1 MTTTGGSVFV
11 VDDDH
16 AVRQGVG
23 RLLASA
29 GFQVKTYDSAGAFL
43 ADDSAPSPSCLIV
56 DQHMPG
62 RSGLDLQQELQPA
75 GTVLPVI
82 FLTGHSDV
90 GLSVKAM
97 KAGAF
102 DFLTK
107 PVDEEPLI
115 DTVRRALELS
125 AQSMAARAERDG
137 FLERLARLTPR
148 ERHVCE
154 LIVRGL
160 LNKQAAGELGIAERT
175 VKVHRANMLKKL
187 EVGSLAELARLVE
200 RTHAFDTD

>member
-1 MTTTGGSVFV
+1 MTTTGGNVFV
-11 VDDDH
+11 VDDDN

-29 GFQVKTYDSAGAFL
+29 GFEVKTYDSAGAFL
-43 ADDSAPSPSCLIV
+43 ADRAAPSPSCLIV

-62 RSGLDLQQELQPA
+62 RSGLELQQELQPA
-75 GTVLPVI
+75 GAVLPII
-82 FLTGHSDV
+82 FLTGQGDV
-90 GLSVKAM
+90 SLSVKAM

-115 DTVRRALELS
+115 DAVRRALELS

-137 FLERLARLTPR
+137 FLERLTQLTPR
-148 ERHVCE
+148 ERDVCE
-154 LIVRGL
+154 LVVKGM
-160 LNKQAAGELGIAERT
+160 LNKQTAGELGIAERT

-187 EVGSLAELARLVE
+187 KVGSLAELSRLVE
-200 RTHAFDTD
+200 RTRAFATD

>member
-1 MTTTGGSVFV
+1 MTTTHGNVFV

-16 AVRQGVG
+16 AVRHGVG

-29 GFQVKTYDSAGAFL
+29 GFQVKTYESAGEFL
-43 ADDSAPSPSCLIV
+43 ADRCRPSPSCLIV

-62 RSGLDLQQELQPA
+62 RSGLELQRQ
-75 GTVLPVI
+75 LPPSATLPII
-82 FLTGHSDV
+82 FLTGHADV
-90 GLSVKAM
+90 SLSVTAM
-97 KAGAF
+97 KGGAF

-115 DTVRRALELS
+115 EAVHRALESS
-125 AQSMAARAERDG
+125 ARSMAARAERDA
-137 FLERLARLTPR
+137 FLERLTRLTPR
-148 ERHVCE
+148 ERDVCE
-154 LIVRGL
+154 LVVRGR
-160 LNKQAAGELGIAERT
+160 LNKQVAGELGIAERT

-200 RTHAFDTD
+200 RTHAFATD

>member
-1 MTTTGGSVFV
+1 MTTTGGNVFV

-16 AVRQGVG
+16 AVRHGVG

-29 GFQVKTYDSAGAFL
+29 GFEVKTYESAGAFL
-43 ADDSAPSPSCLIV
+43 ADRAAPSPSCLIV

-62 RSGLDLQQELQPA
+62 RSGLELQQELQPSGA
-75 GTVLPVI
+75 VLPII
-82 FLTGHSDV
+82 FLTGQNDV
-90 GLSVKAM
+90 SLSVKAM

-115 DTVRRALELS
+115 DAVRRALELS

-137 FLERLARLTPR
+137 FLERLTQLTPR
-148 ERHVCE
+148 ERDVCE
-154 LIVRGL
+154 LVVKGM
-160 LNKQAAGELGIAERT
+160 LNKQTAGELGIAERT

-187 EVGSLAELARLVE
+187 KVGSLAELSRLVE
-200 RTHAFDTD
+200 RTRAFATD